1 MKVFILLKKIR
12 NYLIYFIKGGV
23 KYSEATGVKVGDN
36 CRIYTRN
43 FGSEPF
49 LIKIGDNVTVTT
61 GVQFITHDG
70 SGSLIKDSKGR
81 RYYYAKIEVGNNV
94 MIGVNSIILP
104 GVKIHDNVIIAAGSV
119 VSKSIP
125 KNSIVGG
132 VPAKIIGR
140 MDEFS
145 NRALKEWLTEDNMN
159 FKLSY
164 EERILEICDSEFKPC
179 LK

>member
-1 MKVFILLKKIR
+1 MKLFILLKKIK
-12 NYLIYFIKGGV
+12 NHLIYFIKGGV
-23 KYSEATGVKVGDN
+23 KYSENIGVKVGDN
-36 CRIYTRN
+36 CRIFTRN

-49 LIKIGDNVTVTT
+49 LIKIGDNVTVTK

-70 SGSLIKDSKGR
+70 SGSLFKDSKGR
-81 RYYYAKIEVGNNV
+81 RYYYAKIEVGDNV

-125 KNSIVGG
+125 ENSIVGG

-140 MDEFS
+140 VDEFS
-145 NRALKEWLTEDNMN
+145 NRALKEWLTEENMN
-159 FKLSY
+159 FRLSY
-164 EERILEICDSEFKPC
+164 KERILEICDSEFKPF